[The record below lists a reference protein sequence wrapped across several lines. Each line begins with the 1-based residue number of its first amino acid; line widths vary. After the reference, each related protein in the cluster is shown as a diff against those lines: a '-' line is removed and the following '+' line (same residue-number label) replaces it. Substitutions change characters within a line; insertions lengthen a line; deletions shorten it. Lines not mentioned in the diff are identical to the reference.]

1 MYINFVISSL
11 SSRLLHLVWKH
22 ILKIFARVAPF
33 FISIFQF
40 HFQRI
45 FSWKHEYILSFLCSQ
60 ISSSFFIFFLY
71 LLHPSERVSRSTVF
85 TNHNLIS
92 VRHRKYRLII
102 LLYLHVISCSSTWN
116 LASSRDPEPRPSLE
130 SSNHS
135 GFDLMAASIV
145 ESDLVFG

>member
-1 MYINFVISSL
+1 MERNIYISTCDEGIHSPSSSEL
-11 SSRLLHLVWKH
+11 LWRLLLGGYASRRADRRSGVSKSSKKW
-22 ILKIFARVAPF
+22 
-33 FISIFQF
+33 
-40 HFQRI
+40 
-45 FSWKHEYILSFLCSQ
+45 SF
-60 ISSSFFIFFLY
+60 FFLY
-71 LLHPSERVSRSTVF
+71 LLHPSGRVSRSTVF

-116 LASSRDPEPRPSLE
+116 FASSRDPEPRPSLE

>member
-1 MYINFVISSL
+1 MNMDFFYRFPVFVTIGFVLLYTNL
-11 SSRLLHLVWKH
+11 SH
-22 ILKIFARVAPF
+22 
-33 FISIFQF
+33 
-40 HFQRI
+40 
-45 FSWKHEYILSFLCSQ
+45 Q
-60 ISSSFFIFFLY
+60 ISLRCEEFLREVAFLEERLRDFSKSFFLY
-71 LLHPSERVSRSTVF
+71 LLHPSRRVSKSTVF

-135 GFDLMAASIV
+135 GLDLLSASIV